1 MKKFLSIEGWN
12 PEFYKGGYE
21 VGAYVAFKMPQSNIL
36 RVGIAI
42 EPSEGKSAPA
52 IKCLTNNK
60 IYYPYTQDILLFN
73 DNCTAKILISK
84 IIEVE

>member
-12 PEFYKGGYE
+12 PPLCKGE
-21 VGAYVAFKMPQSNIL
+21 LEIGAYVAFRMPKSDVL

-42 EPSEGKSAPA
+42 EPPGGKYAPA

-60 IYYPYTQDILLFN
+60 IYYPYSQDVLVFN
-73 DNCTAKILISK
+73 DKCIVRHLIPKIEEI
-84 IIEVE
+84 

>member
-12 PEFYKGGYE
+12 PHLCKGE
-21 VGAYVAFKMPQSNIL
+21 LEIGAYVAFRMPKSDVL

-42 EPSEGKSAPA
+42 EPPSGKYAPA

-73 DNCTAKILISK
+73 DKCIVRHLIAKIEEI
-84 IIEVE
+84 